1 MKLIYC
7 LMAATMISLS
17 ANAQDGDKKEKK
29 STTITLG
36 SDGIKVN
43 DKKIE
48 EKPEKKVDLS
58 VGMVDIGIN
67 SIIDNTNYGSTEA
80 KSFLQ
85 VPQSLQNENLFS
97 MRTGKSWNVNVYPVM
112 VKMRLHNGKKQRIY
126 FSTGIGLQMYNF
138 RYTKN
143 ISFRN
148 ETVPMVVM
156 DTISFSKNK
165 IGLTYLNI
173 PLQFTFKTK
182 LADKAWL
189 VYGVGA
195 TGGYRIA
202 SWNKQVS
209 PERGKQKNR
218 DEFNFNDFNA
228 CVTGEIGLDNV
239 FRLFA
244 SYQLTPL
251 HSTALDQRPFTIGLR
266 FGGI

>member
-7 LMAATMISLS
+7 LMAAALLGFN
-17 ANAQDGDKKEKK
+17 AHAQDNDNKEKK
-29 STTITLG
+29 TTTIKIG
-36 SDGIKVN
+36 PDGLTIN

-48 EKPEKKVDLS
+48 EKPDKDFEIEAS
-58 VGMVDIGIN
+58 IVDIGIN
-67 SIIDNTNYGSTEA
+67 SIIDNTDYNSVAA
-80 KSFLQ
+80 KAFLQ
-85 VPQSLQNENLFS
+85 VPQGLQNENLFS

-112 VKMRLHNGKKQRIY
+112 AKLKVLKTKRQKIY
-126 FSTGIGLQMYNF
+126 LSTGIGLQMYNF

-143 ISFRN
+143 ISYRN

-156 DTISFSKNK
+156 DTIGFSKNK
-165 IGLTYLNI
+165 IGLTYLAV

-189 VYGVGA
+189 VYGVGM

-202 SWNKQVS
+202 SWNKQIS
-209 PERGKQKNR
+209 AERGKQKNR
-218 DEFNFNDFNA
+218 DEFNFNNFNA
-228 CVTGEIGLDNV
+228 CVTGEIGLDNY

-244 SYQLTPL
+244 SYQVTPL
-251 HSTALDQRPFTIGLR
+251 HSTGLDQRPFTIGLR